1 MSDEENEFLKVKV
14 NYDKILW
21 YYKNYFFWTY
31 LAYKENS
38 DGTANRMIFLGGTN
52 NLENQ
57 AIIKLIKRNNKG
69 NEILKEPYFLACV
82 KNKRYFID
90 IVEFFA
96 SNNYEDIYLILRDE
110 GIDLANFIIDYKLD
124 YNITIPNLSRF
135 IIFQT
140 VCGLK
145 ILHDNGFSHND
156 IKLGNIIISS
166 RLKSKICDLGS
177 VSKNDTIEGN
187 GTNGYLSP
195 LALLGN
201 KRTKEDDM
209 YAVGIVFLELLN
221 RKVGMFVIDKKI
233 YEDKTNKDRQLNC
246 VHYILTNFYD
256 IKYGNGDWNE
266 KDYVIRAKN
275 SIKKGKY
282 DEFQFRIKPK
292 YFNDNEDQDNIDLIN
307 NLLQINP
314 KKRWKADQVLK
325 LSMFKCFQNENDN
338 TKIKYDEDEF
348 KQYCTNNDPFDIE
361 AFKKNVENIRQK
373 IVSDTLLEQS
383 MI

>member
-1 MSDEENEFLKVKV
+1 MSDEENEFGKVKV
-14 NYDKILW
+14 NFDKILW
-21 YYKNYFFWTY
+21 YYKIYFLWTY

-82 KNKRYFID
+82 KNKRYFTD

-96 SNNYEDIYLILRDE
+96 SNNCEDIYLILRDE
-110 GIDLANFIIDYKLD
+110 GTDLANFIIDYKLD

-166 RLKSKICDLGS
+166 SLKSKICDLGS

-246 VHYILTNFYD
+246 VHYILTKFYD

-266 KDYVIRAKN
+266 SDYVMRAKN

-314 KKRWKADQVLK
+314 EKRWKAEEVLK
-325 LSMFKCFQNENDN
+325 LPMFQYFQFENDN
-338 TKIKYDEDEF
+338 TKMKYDEDEF

-373 IVSDTLLEQS
+373 IVGDTLLEQS

>member
-1 MSDEENEFLKVKV
+1 MSDAENEFRKVKE
-14 NYDKILW
+14 NFDKILW
-21 YYKNYFFWTY
+21 YYKNYFLWTY
-31 LAYKENS
+31 LAYNENI

-57 AIIKLIKRNNKG
+57 VIIKLIKRNNKG

-82 KNKRYFID
+82 KNNRYFTD
-90 IVEFFA
+90 IVEFLA
-96 SNNYEDIYLILRDE
+96 SNNCEDIYLILRDE
-110 GIDLANFIIDYKLD
+110 GTDLANFIIDYKLD

-156 IKLGNIIISS
+156 IKLSNIIISS

-177 VSKNDTIEGN
+177 VSKNNTIEGN

-195 LALLGN
+195 LALIGK

-233 YEDKTNKDRQLNC
+233 YEDKRNKDRQLN
-246 VHYILTNFYD
+246 YILTKFYD
-256 IKYGNGDWNE
+256 IKYENGDWN
-266 KDYVIRAKN
+266 KSDYVIRAIN
-275 SIKKGKY
+275 LIKKGRY
-282 DEFQFRIKPK
+282 DGFQFRIKPK

-314 KKRWKADQVLK
+314 EKRWKADQVLN
-325 LSMFKCFQNENDN
+325 LPMFQYFQFENDN
-338 TKIKYDEDEF
+338 TKMKCDEDEF

-373 IVSDTLLEQS
+373 IVADTLLEQS

>member
-1 MSDEENEFLKVKV
+1 MSDEENEFGKVKV
-14 NYDKILW
+14 NFDKILW
-21 YYKNYFFWTY
+21 YYKIYFLWTY

-82 KNKRYFID
+82 KNKRYFTD

-96 SNNYEDIYLILRDE
+96 SNNCEDIYLILRDE
-110 GIDLANFIIDYKLD
+110 GTDLANFIIDYKLD

-156 IKLGNIIISS
+156 IKLSNIIISS

-177 VSKNDTIEGN
+177 VSKNNTIEGD

-246 VHYILTNFYD
+246 VHYILTKFYD

-266 KDYVIRAKN
+266 SDYVMRAKN

-325 LSMFKCFQNENDN
+325 LPMFQYFQCENDN
-338 TKIKYDEDEF
+338 TKMKYDEDEF

-373 IVSDTLLEQS
+373 IVGDTLLEQS

>member
-1 MSDEENEFLKVKV
+1 MSYAENEFRKVKE
-14 NYDKILW
+14 NFDKILW
-21 YYKNYFFWTY
+21 YYKNYFLWTY
-31 LAYKENS
+31 LAYNENI

-57 AIIKLIKRNNKG
+57 VIIKLIKRNNKG

-82 KNKRYFID
+82 KNNRYFTD

-96 SNNYEDIYLILRDE
+96 SNNCEDIYLILRDE
-110 GIDLANFIIDYKLD
+110 GTDLANFIIDYKLD

-145 ILHDNGFSHND
+145 ILHDNGFSHNN
-156 IKLGNIIISS
+156 IKLGHIIISS

-177 VSKNDTIEGN
+177 VSKNDTIKGN

-266 KDYVIRAKN
+266 SGYVIRAKN

-314 KKRWKADQVLK
+314 EKRWKADQVLK
-325 LSMFKCFQNENDN
+325 LTMFQCFQFENDN
-338 TKIKYDEDEF
+338 TKIKYDEKEF

-373 IVSDTLLEQS
+373 IVADTLLEQS

>member
-1 MSDEENEFLKVKV
+1 MSDEENEFGKVKV
-14 NYDKILW
+14 NFDKILW
-21 YYKNYFFWTY
+21 YYKIYFLWTY
-31 LAYKENS
+31 LAYNENI

-57 AIIKLIKRNNKG
+57 VIIKLIKRNNKG

-82 KNKRYFID
+82 KNNRYFTD

-96 SNNYEDIYLILRDE
+96 SNNCEDIYLILRDE
-110 GIDLANFIIDYKLD
+110 GTDLANFIIDYKLD

-156 IKLGNIIISS
+156 IKLSNIIISS

-246 VHYILTNFYD
+246 VHYILTKFYD

-266 KDYVIRAKN
+266 SDYVMRAKN

-314 KKRWKADQVLK
+314 EKRWKAEEVLK
-325 LSMFKCFQNENDN
+325 LPMFQYFQFENDN
-338 TKIKYDEDEF
+338 TKMKYDEDEF

-373 IVSDTLLEQS
+373 IVADTLLEQS

>member
-1 MSDEENEFLKVKV
+1 MSDEENEFGKVKV
-14 NYDKILW
+14 NFDKILW
-21 YYKNYFFWTY
+21 YYKNYFFWAY

-38 DGTANRMIFLGGTN
+38 DGTANRMTFLGGTK

-82 KNKRYFID
+82 KNNRYFTD

-96 SNNYEDIYLILRDE
+96 SNNCEDIYLILRDE
-110 GIDLANFIIDYKLD
+110 GTDLANFIIDYKLD

-145 ILHDNGFSHND
+145 ILHDNGFSHNN
-156 IKLGNIIISS
+156 IKLGHIIISS

-233 YEDKTNKDRQLNC
+233 YEDKTNKDRQL
-246 VHYILTNFYD
+246 HYILTKFYD
-256 IKYGNGDWNE
+256 IKYGNGDWN
-266 KDYVIRAKN
+266 KSDYVIRAAI

-282 DEFQFRIKPK
+282 DGFQFRIKPK
-292 YFNDNEDQDNIDLIN
+292 YFKDNENQDNIDLIN

-325 LSMFKCFQNENDN
+325 LPMFQYFQFENDN
-338 TKIKYDEDEF
+338 TKMKYDEDEF
-348 KQYCTNNDPFDIE
+348 KQCCTNNDPFDIE

-373 IVSDTLLEQS
+373 IVADTLLEQS

>member
-1 MSDEENEFLKVKV
+1 MSDEENEFGKVKV

-21 YYKNYFFWTY
+21 YYKSYFFWTY

-38 DGTANRMIFLGGTN
+38 DGTANRMIFLGGTK

-82 KNKRYFID
+82 KNNRYFTD

-96 SNNYEDIYLILRDE
+96 SNNCEDIYLILRDE
-110 GIDLANFIIDYKLD
+110 GIDLVNLIINYKLD

-145 ILHDNGFSHND
+145 ILHDNGFSHNN
-156 IKLGNIIISS
+156 IKLGHIIISS

-177 VSKNDTIEGN
+177 VSKNDTIKGN

-233 YEDKTNKDRQLNC
+233 YEDKTNKDRQLN
-246 VHYILTNFYD
+246 YILTKF
-256 IKYGNGDWNE
+256 I
-266 KDYVIRAKN
+266 
-275 SIKKGKY
+275 S
-282 DEFQFRIKPK
+282 Q
-292 YFNDNEDQDNIDLIN
+292 
-307 NLLQINP
+307 
-314 KKRWKADQVLK
+314 
-325 LSMFKCFQNENDN
+325 
-338 TKIKYDEDEF
+338 
-348 KQYCTNNDPFDIE
+348 
-361 AFKKNVENIRQK
+361 
-373 IVSDTLLEQS
+373 
-383 MI
+383 

>member
-1 MSDEENEFLKVKV
+1 MSYAENEFRKVKE
-14 NYDKILW
+14 NFDKILW
-21 YYKNYFFWTY
+21 YYKNYFLWTY
-31 LAYKENS
+31 LAYNENI

-57 AIIKLIKRNNKG
+57 VIIKLIKRNNKG

-82 KNKRYFID
+82 KNNRYFTD

-96 SNNYEDIYLILRDE
+96 SNNCEDIYLILRDE
-110 GIDLANFIIDYKLD
+110 GTDLANFIIDYKLD

-156 IKLGNIIISS
+156 IKLSNIIISS

-177 VSKNDTIEGN
+177 VSKNNTIEGN

-233 YEDKTNKDRQLNC
+233 YEDKTNKDRQL
-246 VHYILTNFYD
+246 HYILTKFYD

-266 KDYVIRAKN
+266 SDYVTRAKN
-275 SIKKGKY
+275 SIKKGRY
-282 DEFQFRIKPK
+282 DG
-292 YFNDNEDQDNIDLIN
+292 NH
-307 NLLQINP
+307 
-314 KKRWKADQVLK
+314 
-325 LSMFKCFQNENDN
+325 
-338 TKIKYDEDEF
+338 
-348 KQYCTNNDPFDIE
+348 
-361 AFKKNVENIRQK
+361 
-373 IVSDTLLEQS
+373 
-383 MI
+383 

>member
-1 MSDEENEFLKVKV
+1 MSDEENEFGKVKV
-14 NYDKILW
+14 NFDKILW
-21 YYKNYFFWTY
+21 YYKIYFLWTY

-82 KNKRYFID
+82 KNKRYFTD

-96 SNNYEDIYLILRDE
+96 SNNCEDIYLILRDE
-110 GIDLANFIIDYKLD
+110 GTDLANFIIDYKLD

-156 IKLGNIIISS
+156 IKLSNIIISS

-177 VSKNDTIEGN
+177 VSKNNTIEGD

-246 VHYILTNFYD
+246 VHYILTKFYD

-266 KDYVIRAKN
+266 SDYVMRAKN

-314 KKRWKADQVLK
+314 EKRWKAEEVLK
-325 LSMFKCFQNENDN
+325 LPMFQYFQFENDN
-338 TKIKYDEDEF
+338 TKMKYDEDEF

-373 IVSDTLLEQS
+373 IVGDTLLEQS

>member
-1 MSDEENEFLKVKV
+1 MSDEENEFGKVKV
-14 NYDKILW
+14 NFDKILW
-21 YYKNYFFWTY
+21 YYKIYFLWTY

-82 KNKRYFID
+82 KNNRYFTD

-96 SNNYEDIYLILRDE
+96 SNNCEDIYLILRDE
-110 GIDLANFIIDYKLD
+110 GTDLANFIIDYKLD

-156 IKLGNIIISS
+156 IKLSNIIISS

-246 VHYILTNFYD
+246 VHYILTKFYD

-266 KDYVIRAKN
+266 SDYVMRAKN

-314 KKRWKADQVLK
+314 EKRWKAEEVLK
-325 LSMFKCFQNENDN
+325 LPMFQYFQFENDN
-338 TKIKYDEDEF
+338 TKMKYDEDEF

-373 IVSDTLLEQS
+373 IVGDTLLEQS

>member
-1 MSDEENEFLKVKV
+1 MSDEENEFGKVKV
-14 NYDKILW
+14 NFDKILW
-21 YYKNYFFWTY
+21 YYKNYFLWTY

-38 DGTANRMIFLGGTN
+38 DGTANRMIFLGGTE

-82 KNKRYFID
+82 KNNRYFTD

-96 SNNYEDIYLILRDE
+96 SNNCEDIYLILRDE
-110 GIDLANFIIDYKLD
+110 GTDLANFIIDYKLD

-177 VSKNDTIEGN
+177 VSKNNTIKIN

-246 VHYILTNFYD
+246 VHYILTKFYD
-256 IKYGNGDWNE
+256 IKYGNGDWN
-266 KDYVIRAKN
+266 KTDYVIN
-275 SIKKGKY
+275 TINLIKKGRY
-282 DEFQFRIKPK
+282 DGFQFRIKPK

-314 KKRWKADQVLK
+314 KKRWKADQVLD
-325 LSMFKCFQNENDN
+325 SPMFQYFQFENDN
-338 TKIKYDEDEF
+338 TKMKYDEDEF

-373 IVSDTLLEQS
+373 IVGDTLLEQS

>member
-1 MSDEENEFLKVKV
+1 MSDEENEFGKVKV
-14 NYDKILW
+14 NFDKILW
-21 YYKNYFFWTY
+21 YYKNYFLWTY

-38 DGTANRMIFLGGTN
+38 DGTANRMIFLGGTK

-82 KNKRYFID
+82 KNNRYFTD

-96 SNNYEDIYLILRDE
+96 SNNCEDIYLILRDE
-110 GIDLANFIIDYKLD
+110 GTDLANFIIDYKLD

-156 IKLGNIIISS
+156 IKLSNIIISS

-177 VSKNDTIEGN
+177 VSKNNTIEGN

-233 YEDKTNKDRQLNC
+233 YEDKNNKDRQLN
-246 VHYILTNFYD
+246 YILTKFYD
-256 IKYGNGDWNE
+256 IKYGNGDWN
-266 KDYVIRAKN
+266 KSDYVIN
-275 SIKKGKY
+275 TINLIKKGRY
-282 DEFQFRIKPK
+282 DGFQFRIKPK

-314 KKRWKADQVLK
+314 KKRWKADQVLN
-325 LSMFKCFQNENDN
+325 LPMFQYFQFENDN
-338 TKIKYDEDEF
+338 TKMKYDEDEF

-373 IVSDTLLEQS
+373 IVADTLLEQS

>member
-1 MSDEENEFLKVKV
+1 MFDEENEFGKVKV
-14 NYDKILW
+14 NFDKILW
-21 YYKNYFFWTY
+21 YYKNYFLWTY

-82 KNKRYFID
+82 KNNRYFTD

-96 SNNYEDIYLILRDE
+96 SNNCEDIYLILRDE
-110 GIDLANFIIDYKLD
+110 GTDLANFIIDYKLD

-246 VHYILTNFYD
+246 VHYILTKFYD

-266 KDYVIRAKN
+266 SDYVMRAKN
-275 SIKKGKY
+275 SIKKGRY
-282 DEFQFRIKPK
+282 DG
-292 YFNDNEDQDNIDLIN
+292 NH
-307 NLLQINP
+307 
-314 KKRWKADQVLK
+314 
-325 LSMFKCFQNENDN
+325 
-338 TKIKYDEDEF
+338 
-348 KQYCTNNDPFDIE
+348 
-361 AFKKNVENIRQK
+361 
-373 IVSDTLLEQS
+373 
-383 MI
+383 

>member
-1 MSDEENEFLKVKV
+1 MSDEENEFGKVKV
-14 NYDKILW
+14 NFDKILW
-21 YYKNYFFWTY
+21 YYKNYFLWTY
-31 LAYKENS
+31 LAYKENR
-38 DGTANRMIFLGGTN
+38 DGTANRMIFLGGTE
-52 NLENQ
+52 NLEKQ

-82 KNKRYFID
+82 KNNRYFTD

-96 SNNYEDIYLILRDE
+96 SNNCEDIYLILRDE
-110 GIDLANFIIDYKLD
+110 GTDLANFIIDYKLD

-177 VSKNDTIEGN
+177 VSKNDTIEGD

-246 VHYILTNFYD
+246 VHYILTKFYD

-266 KDYVIRAKN
+266 SDYVMRAKN

-314 KKRWKADQVLK
+314 KKRWKADQVLN
-325 LSMFKCFQNENDN
+325 LPMFQYFQFENDN
-338 TKIKYDEDEF
+338 TKMKYDEDEF

-361 AFKKNVENIRQK
+361 AFKKNVENIREK
-373 IVSDTLLEQS
+373 IVGDTLLEQS